1 MCVSVGACERVCVC
15 RAALRNTAATAAP
28 QVAEGDGVPLGPDAL
43 RPHQHPDVSA
53 GVALDA
59 RRLPALHPPRSP
71 AGLCGAARGGGA
83 PL

>member
-1 MCVSVGACERVCVC
+1 MRVSVCEPVC
-15 RAALRNTAATAAP
+15 RAALCNTAAAAP

-43 RPHQHPDVSA
+43 GPHQHPDVSA